1 MPDVEDWIDPIRAL
15 MGLAITIFLVILRFE
30 AEKFGAAEYDEP
42 TRDGHRA
49 SFLRRLS
56 WFLLGFALVGAL
68 LLVHPSPRDEL
79 GITLGDRGE
88 ALLFGFGFGAVGT
101 LQAAA
106 YAYFRYGRIRFP
118 PAWTYPGAV
127 LNAVATAFIDEA
139 TFRGAVLGF
148 LLLIGVDPLAAIV
161 VQGLLYTLATRTGA
175 PGRGRYMFLLTLVG
189 GLVLGW
195 VVVATGAIGA
205 AFLAH
210 AITRIAVFVSTG
222 HAGQPARRGE
232 EIEESWEFRRPPP
245 GWRPLDDD
253 EGIAHDR

>member
-1 MPDVEDWIDPIRAL
+1 VEEWVDPIRSLVA
-15 MGLAITIFLVILRFE
+15 LAITIFLVILRFE

-56 WFLLGFALVGAL
+56 WIFLGFGFVLAL

-79 GITLGDRGE
+79 GLALGNRAE
-88 ALLFGFGFGAVGT
+88 VLLFGFGFGAVGT

-106 YAYFRYGRIRFP
+106 YAYYRYGRIRFP
-118 PAWTYPGAV
+118 PAWTYPGAI
-127 LNAVATAFIDEA
+127 LNAIGTAFIDEA
-139 TFRGAVLGF
+139 TFRGAVLG
-148 LLLIGVDPLAAIV
+148 LLLLVGIDPPVAVLI
-161 VQGLLYTLATRTGA
+161 QGLLYTLATRTGA
-175 PGRGRYMFLLTLVG
+175 PGRGRYMFVLTLVG
-189 GLVLGW
+189 GLVAGW
-195 VVVATGAIGA
+195 IVVATGAIGA

-210 AITRIAVFVSTG
+210 AITRIAVFVCTG
-222 HAGQPARRGE
+222 HAGQPALRGH

-253 EGIAHDR
+253 ERFASDR

>member
-1 MPDVEDWIDPIRAL
+1 MPDVEDLVDPIRAL

-68 LLVHPSPRDEL
+68 LLVYPNPRDEL
-79 GITLGDRGE
+79 GLSLGDRGE

-106 YAYFRYGRIRFP
+106 YAFIRYGRIRFP
-118 PAWTYPGAV
+118 PGWTYPGA
-127 LNAVATAFIDEA
+127 
-139 TFRGAVLGF
+139 
-148 LLLIGVDPLAAIV
+148 
-161 VQGLLYTLATRTGA
+161 YTLATRTGA
-175 PGRGRYMFLLTLVG
+175 PGRGRYMFVLTLVG
-189 GLVLGW
+189 GFVLGW
-195 VVVATGAIGA
+195 VVVVTGAIGA

-210 AITRIAVFVSTG
+210 AITRIAVFVCTG

-253 EGIAHDR
+253 DDDGAARGR